1 MQPLSA
7 RSPSPERAPGKE
19 AGNAE
24 RAVNL
29 VRTFPGLPEV
39 AADLASQQQPAPPP
53 AVGLRRIPWPE
64 DQSWNA
70 FQTAHAGG
78 GRKTKVDWLNATA
91 ALSAARPP
99 PLPSQADE
107 NWWERENSKRE
118 RKNLM
123 AREREKRTRALGR
136 EERKAILK
144 TELESVAQQ
153 PPPTPP
159 PAPPPPS
166 FLQEPLPDITQPPLQ
181 QQSFQPPPSLQAPNF
196 PQEPLPSQ
204 ARKTRANNKTNAKAA
219 LDEAK
224 RKAMLGTE
232 LESVVQQP
240 PPQAPPAAAEDA
252 GRAGDDDDAGE
263 DVFYWLYRQP
273 RKRERPAD
281 AGPECKHDDAFLQQ
295 QPRKRGRPKGKGSAG
310 AARHA
315 CAAPSEPPLP
325 QPSEPLP
332 GIKQPPLPQPS
343 FQPPPSL
350 RPLPRS
356 DLWTIVDMYGLG

>member
-1 MQPLSA
+1 MQPLAA

-29 VRTFPGLPEV
+29 VRTFPEV
-39 AADLASQQQPAPPP
+39 AADLASQQ
-53 AVGLRRIPWPE
+53 
-64 DQSWNA
+64 
-70 FQTAHAGG
+70 
-78 GRKTKVDWLNATA
+78 
-91 ALSAARPP
+91 
-99 PLPSQADE
+99 
-107 NWWERENSKRE
+107 
-118 RKNLM
+118 
-123 AREREKRTRALGR
+123 
-136 EERKAILK
+136 
-144 TELESVAQQ
+144 
-153 PPPTPP
+153 P

-166 FLQEPLPDITQPPLQ
+166 LLQE
-181 QQSFQPPPSLQAPNF
+181 S
-196 PQEPLPSQ
+196 LPSQ
-204 ARKTRANNKTNAKAA
+204 GEATLKVKRTRLLIGEVNWKAQEAARARKTYANKKTKAKAA

-252 GRAGDDDDAGE
+252 GRAGDADDAGE

-273 RKRERPAD
+273 RKRERPPD
-281 AGPECKHDDAFLQQ
+281 AGPECKHGDAFLQQ

-315 CAAPSEPPLP
+315 CAAPSEP
-325 QPSEPLP
+325 LP
-332 GIKQPPLPQPS
+332 GIKQPPPQPS

>member
-1 MQPLSA
+1 MQPLA
-7 RSPSPERAPGKE
+7 APSPSPERAPGKE

-39 AADLASQQQPAPPP
+39 AAELASQQPPAPPP

-70 FQTAHAGG
+70 FQTAHCGG
-78 GRKTKVDWLNATA
+78 GRMTKVDWINATA

-99 PLPSQADE
+99 PLPSQAE
-107 NWWERENSKRE
+107 ANLKEREKAKRDQ
-118 RKNLM
+118 KNLM
-123 AREREKRTRALGR
+123 ARERDKRTRALIR

-144 TELESVAQQ
+144 EQESVAQQ
-153 PPPTPP
+153 PPPAPP
-159 PAPPPPS
+159 PAPPSPS

-232 LESVVQQP
+232 LESVAQQP
-240 PPQAPPAAAEDA
+240 PPPAPPAAAEDA
-252 GRAGDDDDAGE
+252 GRAGDADDAGE

-273 RKRERPAD
+273 RKRERPPD
-281 AGPECKHDDAFLQQ
+281 AGPECKHGDAFLQQ

-315 CAAPSEPPLP
+315 CAAPSEP
-325 QPSEPLP
+325 LP
-332 GIKQPPLPQPS
+332 GIKQPPPQPS

-356 DLWTIVDMYGLG
+356 DLWTIVDMHGLG